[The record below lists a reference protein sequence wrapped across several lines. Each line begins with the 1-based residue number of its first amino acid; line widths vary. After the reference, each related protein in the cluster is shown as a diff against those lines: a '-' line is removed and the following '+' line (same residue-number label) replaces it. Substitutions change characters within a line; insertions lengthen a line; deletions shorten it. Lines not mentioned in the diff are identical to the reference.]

1 MQTAVALPPSD
12 SLSAV
17 ELRVLKQLLE
27 ALLFEG
33 QLDCLR
39 EACQPAGRQRFKLQ
53 LARQSYVV
61 YGHIA
66 GFDRVRIEPA
76 SLRASGISVDLL
88 LADCDSNAAAIAKLQ
103 EELAQTVL
111 LSEWNQSHLN
121 LPHQRRNLSASKL
134 EQAIDE
140 GHLYHPC
147 YKARTSFSI
156 ADHRLFGPEAGN
168 SFQLHWLA
176 IKRDLVRQQLPCSE
190 SAFWIKEIGQ
200 AAWDLLHERLRL
212 KDADWDDYA
221 LLPIHPWQWLS
232 LKQDLLKPW
241 LDNGTALYLAAAGDS
256 YQATQSVRS
265 LMNQRYP
272 HKAHVKLPMNMV
284 NTSALRILEPHSVCS
299 APLVSDWLQ
308 QLVNADRFLSELRP
322 LLILQEYAGMLV
334 EPDDEQLQGQLA
346 VIWRESIDKH
356 IQPGEA
362 AIPFNALLLTESDGR
377 PFIHQWLERYS
388 LQAWLKQLFDT
399 SVLPVWHLL
408 IQHGIAIEA
417 HAQNLLLFHRDGMPS
432 RLAAR
437 DFHES
442 VEYVRNFLREPEREP
457 DFISRD
463 QRYQAAK
470 PDEFYWMQD
479 VEALRELFVDTLYI
493 YNLAELAHLLEQ
505 HYDFSEQR
513 FWRLLQTSLQQ
524 YADEVGIDPA
534 REQRLG
540 LQQKKFRTES
550 LITRKLRYP
559 QQAECHHVVSNP
571 FYSV

>member
-1 MQTAVALPPSD
+1 MQTAVALPQSD

-33 QLDCLR
+33 QLDCQR
-39 EACQPAGRQRFKLQ
+39 EHCQHREQQRFTLKLASQ
-53 LARQSYVV
+53 HYVV

-66 GFDRVRIEPA
+66 GFDRVRIDSA
-76 SLRASGISVDLL
+76 SISASGLSPELL
-88 LADCDSNAAAIAKLQ
+88 LAACDSTPPAIDKLQ
-103 EELAQTVL
+103 EELTQTIL
-111 LSEWNQSHLN
+111 LSEWNQSHLQTP
-121 LPHQRRNLSASKL
+121 LQRRDLSASKL
-134 EQAIDE
+134 EQLIHE

-147 YKARTSFSI
+147 FKARTSFSI

-168 SFQLHWLA
+168 TFQLHWLA
-176 IKRDLVRQQLPCSE
+176 VKRDKVRQQLPCGE
-190 SAFWIKEIGQ
+190 SAFWIKEIGRG
-200 AAWDLLHERLRL
+200 AWDLLNERLRL
-212 KDADWDDYA
+212 KDADWHDYA

-232 LKQDLLKPW
+232 LKKQLLKPW
-241 LDNGTALYLAAAGDS
+241 MDDGTVLYLAAAGDS

-299 APLVSDWLQ
+299 APLISDWLQ
-308 QLVNADRFLSELRP
+308 QLVSEDRFLSDIRP
-322 LLILQEYAGMLV
+322 LLILKEYAGMLV
-334 EPDDEQLQGQLA
+334 EPDEDQLQGQLA

-356 IQPGEA
+356 LAHGESA
-362 AIPFNALLLTESDGR
+362 VPFNALLLTEADGK
-377 PFIHQWLERYS
+377 PFIHHWIERYS

-408 IQHGIAIEA
+408 IQHGMAIEA
-417 HAQNLLLFHRDGMPS
+417 HAQNLLLLHRDGWPG

-442 VEYVRNFLREPEREP
+442 VEYVRDFLRQPALEP
-457 DFISRD
+457 DFLSRD
-463 QRYQAAK
+463 YRYQSAR
-470 PDEFYWMQD
+470 PNEFYWMQE

-505 HYDFSEQR
+505 HYGFSEQR

-524 YADEVGIDPA
+524 YADDVGIDPV
-534 REQRLG
+534 RLERLG
-540 LQQKKFRTES
+540 MQQKQFRTES

>member
-1 MQTAVALPPSD
+1 
-12 SLSAV
+12 
-17 ELRVLKQLLE
+17 
-27 ALLFEG
+27 
-33 QLDCLR
+33 
-39 EACQPAGRQRFKLQ
+39 
-53 LARQSYVV
+53 
-61 YGHIA
+61 
-66 GFDRVRIEPA
+66 
-76 SLRASGISVDLL
+76 
-88 LADCDSNAAAIAKLQ
+88 
-103 EELAQTVL
+103 
-111 LSEWNQSHLN
+111 
-121 LPHQRRNLSASKL
+121 
-134 EQAIDE
+134 
-140 GHLYHPC
+140 
-147 YKARTSFSI
+147 
-156 ADHRLFGPEAGN
+156 
-168 SFQLHWLA
+168 
-176 IKRDLVRQQLPCSE
+176 
-190 SAFWIKEIGQ
+190 
-200 AAWDLLHERLRL
+200 
-212 KDADWDDYA
+212 
-221 LLPIHPWQWLS
+221 
-232 LKQDLLKPW
+232 
-241 LDNGTALYLAAAGDS
+241 
-256 YQATQSVRS
+256 
-265 LMNQRYP
+265 
-272 HKAHVKLPMNMV
+272 
-284 NTSALRILEPHSVCS
+284 
-299 APLVSDWLQ
+299 
-308 QLVNADRFLSELRP
+308 VNADRFLSDLRP
-322 LLILQEYAGMLV
+322 LVILQEYAGMLV
-334 EPDDEQLQGQLA
+334 EPDDEKLQGQLA

-362 AIPFNALLLTESDGR
+362 AIPFNALLLTEADGQ

-417 HAQNLLLFHRDGMPS
+417 HAQNLLLLHRDGMPS

-442 VEYVRNFLREPEREP
+442 VEYVRDFLREPEREP
-457 DFISRD
+457 DFVSRD
-463 QRYQAAK
+463 DRYQAAR

-524 YADEVGIDPA
+524 YADAVGIDPA